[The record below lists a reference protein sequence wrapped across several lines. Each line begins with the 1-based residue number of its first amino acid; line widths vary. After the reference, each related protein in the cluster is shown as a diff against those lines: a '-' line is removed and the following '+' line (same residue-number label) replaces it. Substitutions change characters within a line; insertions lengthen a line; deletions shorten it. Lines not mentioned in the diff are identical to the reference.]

1 VPCQFVPVTGL
12 IERAN
17 AVLVAY
23 FYYCGIVEE
32 RNLAATFPKAYP
44 EYRSRTKMLIPFLL

>member
-1 VPCQFVPVTGL
+1 M
-12 IERAN
+12 
-17 AVLVAY
+17 LVAY

-44 EYRSRTKMLIPFLL
+44 EYRSRTKVLIPFLL